1 MSEEI
6 EIQLPVAVIVGR
18 PNVGKSTLFNRVI
31 GEQAAIVEDRPGV
44 TRDRKELEAN
54 WLGHRFMLVDTGGW
68 MPGGSELDA
77 KVSRQV
83 EAAVRNAD
91 LVIFVVDGSVGVT
104 DDDELMAGWLRKS
117 AATVMLVVNKADND
131 RREAD
136 RWDFLS
142 LGLGDPYPVSA
153 LHGRRAGD
161 LLDEVIVRMPSSPLS
176 EEYIPNY
183 GLDQEIIPVGEQK
196 PPRVAL
202 VGRPNVGKSTLFNRL
217 VGEDRAVVHDMPG
230 TTRDSIDTLVET
242 EDGPVVFVDTAGMRR
257 RSRIDD
263 SAEYY
268 SLVRALRAVDG
279 SDIALFVIDA
289 TQGIT
294 AQDQRLAERIDAAG
308 CPIVIM
314 LNKWELIDDAEERE
328 RIDLEVKRKLYFVD
342 DAPVLKVSALTGKGV
357 HKLRPVLQE
366 AILQYH
372 RRIPT
377 RDVNRVIADAQQ
389 RHAAGGGARVMY
401 ALQGATDPPTFTLF
415 VNRELPHTYLRYLE
429 RSIREAFNFGS
440 TPLKLRVRKRAD

>member
-1 MSEEI
+1 
-6 EIQLPVAVIVGR
+6 
-18 PNVGKSTLFNRVI
+18 
-31 GEQAAIVEDRPGV
+31 
-44 TRDRKELEAN
+44 
-54 WLGHRFMLVDTGGW
+54 
-68 MPGGSELDA
+68 
-77 KVSRQV
+77 
-83 EAAVRNAD
+83 
-91 LVIFVVDGSVGVT
+91 
-104 DDDELMAGWLRKS
+104 
-117 AATVMLVVNKADND
+117 
-131 RREAD
+131 
-136 RWDFLS
+136 
-142 LGLGDPYPVSA
+142 
-153 LHGRRAGD
+153 
-161 LLDEVIVRMPSSPLS
+161 
-176 EEYIPNY
+176 
-183 GLDQEIIPVGEQK
+183 
-196 PPRVAL
+196 
-202 VGRPNVGKSTLFNRL
+202 
-217 VGEDRAVVHDMPG
+217 
-230 TTRDSIDTLVET
+230 
-242 EDGPVVFVDTAGMRR
+242 MRR

-389 RHAAGGGARVMY
+389 RQAAGGGARVMY

>member
-176 EEYIPNY
+176 EEYIPSY

-389 RHAAGGGARVMY
+389 RQAAGGGARVMY

>member
-1 MSEEI
+1 MSEEP

-131 RREAD
+131 RRESD

-161 LLDEVIVRMPSSPLS
+161 LLDEVIIRMPTSPLS

-202 VGRPNVGKSTLFNRL
+202 VGRPNVSKSTLFNRL

-389 RHAAGGGARVMY
+389 RQAAGGGARVMY

-440 TPLKLRVRKRAD
+440 TPLKLRVRKRSD

>member
-1 MSEEI
+1 
-6 EIQLPVAVIVGR
+6 
-18 PNVGKSTLFNRVI
+18 
-31 GEQAAIVEDRPGV
+31 
-44 TRDRKELEAN
+44 
-54 WLGHRFMLVDTGGW
+54 
-68 MPGGSELDA
+68 
-77 KVSRQV
+77 
-83 EAAVRNAD
+83 
-91 LVIFVVDGSVGVT
+91 
-104 DDDELMAGWLRKS
+104 
-117 AATVMLVVNKADND
+117 
-131 RREAD
+131 
-136 RWDFLS
+136 
-142 LGLGDPYPVSA
+142 
-153 LHGRRAGD
+153 
-161 LLDEVIVRMPSSPLS
+161 
-176 EEYIPNY
+176 
-183 GLDQEIIPVGEQK
+183 
-196 PPRVAL
+196 
-202 VGRPNVGKSTLFNRL
+202 
-217 VGEDRAVVHDMPG
+217 
-230 TTRDSIDTLVET
+230 
-242 EDGPVVFVDTAGMRR
+242 MRR

-342 DAPVLKVSALTGKGV
+342 DAPILKVSALTGKGV

-389 RHAAGGGARVMY
+389 RQAAGGGARVMY

>member
-1 MSEEI
+1 MSEES

-131 RREAD
+131 RRESD

-161 LLDEVIVRMPSSPLS
+161 LLDEVIIRMPTSPLS

-342 DAPVLKVSALTGKGV
+342 DAPILKVSALTGKGV

-389 RHAAGGGARVMY
+389 RQAAGGGARVMY

-440 TPLKLRVRKRAD
+440 TPLKLRVRKRSD